1 MVDSWV
7 IVVGAI
13 LVAVAAVAVW
23 RVQRAY
29 VRKRG
34 DRIEQYLR
42 LQKQEARDEGRCS
55 VGQLM
60 KKFRMT
66 KGQVL
71 DACRQNPA
79 IMRLATTASFPGA
92 IFTDAPVF
100 EYAPLRAR
108 D

>member
-1 MVDSWV
+1 MIDTWLMA
-7 IVVGAI
+7 VGAVV
-13 LVAVAAVAVW
+13 LAVAAGAIW
-23 RVQRAY
+23 RVQRSY

-34 DRIEQYLR
+34 DRIEEYLR
-42 LQKQEARDEGRCS
+42 LQKLEGRDEGRCS

-60 KKFRMT
+60 AKLRMT

-71 DACRQNPA
+71 SACRQSPA

-92 IFTDAPVF
+92 IFADAPVF
-100 EYAPLRAR
+100 EYAPLRGR